1 MYNFKLPP
9 NYPPPEKEM
18 DILIPLHFI
27 NAPKRDQNPDNGSVG
42 LAIGKAWN
50 QLHDEL
56 FTILDY
62 IEIV

>member
-1 MYNFKLPP
+1 
-9 NYPPPEKEM
+9 M

-42 LAIGKAWN
+42 LAIGKAWI
-50 QLHDEL
+50 QTHDEL